1 METITID
8 WRALTAEEVLH
19 AVHDRAINSMNH
31 EAEREIRAYGRT
43 TPETNKVVAAV
54 DARRRTNITRALEG
68 AGVSPSDAD
77 ALGRIG
83 IALLIA
89 EQQNV
94 PVDREAMRVMYDE
107 YLEWALAKLHRA
119 TDGGVPVLAQGG
131 AGGAAAEAEWA
142 SLGRVISRGS
152 GGGLRFF
159 GQYSTVWYVSSKE
172 ALSPLSTERRCCCS
186 RPSGSQPARSPRTV
200 RTE

>member
-1 METITID
+1 MAKRLSREDYFEVALDLLAKGGLGAVTLASMCEALEVTRGSFYYHFSGGIGDFMRQLLNYWAELVETITID

-119 TDGGVPVLAQGG
+119 TDGVPVLAQG
-131 AGGAAAEAEWA
+131 AGAAAE
-142 SLGRVISRGS
+142 G
-152 GGGLRFF
+152 
-159 GQYSTVWYVSSKE
+159 
-172 ALSPLSTERRCCCS
+172 
-186 RPSGSQPARSPRTV
+186 
-200 RTE
+200 

>member
-1 METITID
+1 MAKRLSREDYFEVALDLLAKGGLGAVTLASMCEELKVTRGSFYYHFSGGIGDFMRQLLHYWSELVETISID
-8 WRALTAEEVLH
+8 WNALTAEGVLR

-43 TPETNKVVAAV
+43 TPETNEVVQHV
-54 DARRRTNITRALEG
+54 DERRRTNIAKALER
-68 AGVSPSDAD
+68 AGVAPADAD

-107 YLEWALAKLHRA
+107 YLEWALAKLRRA
-119 TDGGVPVLAQGG
+119 QDAVPALAQGN
-131 AGGAAAEAEWA
+131 
-142 SLGRVISRGS
+142 GS
-152 GGGLRFF
+152 
-159 GQYSTVWYVSSKE
+159 V
-172 ALSPLSTERRCCCS
+172 
-186 RPSGSQPARSPRTV
+186 
-200 RTE
+200 